1 MLSPSADANAGSGT
15 RAQPP
20 LGDDEL
26 LAIVRGERARSIGF
40 DLDPELTDAREK
52 ALNYAKGEM
61 PDIIALPNRSQ
72 AVSTDIADAVETILP
87 DLVEIFTGGDDVV
100 SFVPRCADDE
110 PQADQETDYVRHV
123 VFDDND
129 GFMTFLAFFKWSLRR
144 SNDAAASADAPTRRR
159 PPRPG

>member
-1 MLSPSADANAGSGT
+1 MIAPSPDTNA
-15 RAQPP
+15 AKAPPP
-20 LGDDEL
+20 LSDDEM

-40 DLDPELTDAREK
+40 DLDPDLTEAREK

-61 PDIIALPNRSQ
+61 PDIAALPNRSQ

-100 SFVPRCADDE
+100 AFVPKTADDE

-129 GFMTFLAFFKWSLRR
+129 GFMTFLAFFKHTLRKLEER
-144 SNDAAASADAPTRRR
+144 SFAPA
-159 PPRPG
+159 PPRSPRRAGA

>member
-1 MLSPSADANAGSGT
+1 MISPAADTNAGPDT
-15 RAQPP
+15 AAVPP
-20 LGDDEL
+20 LSDDEL

-40 DLDPELTDAREK
+40 DLDPDLTEAREK

-61 PDIIALPNRSQ
+61 PDIAALPNRSQ

-100 SFVPRCADDE
+100 SFVPHNADDE
-110 PQADQETDYVRHV
+110 VRHV

-129 GFMTFLAFFKWSLRR
+129 GFMTFLAFFKHTLRKLEER
-144 SNDAAASADAPTRRR
+144 SFAPAPARSTPRRA
-159 PPRPG
+159 GA

>member
-1 MLSPSADANAGSGT
+1 MIAPSLDTDAGKAP
-15 RAQPP
+15 PP
-20 LGDDEL
+20 LSDDEL

-40 DLDPELTDAREK
+40 DLDPDLTEARER

-61 PDIIALPNRSQ
+61 PDIAALPNRSQ

-100 SFVPRCADDE
+100 SFTPRNADDE

-129 GFMTFLAFFKWSLRR
+129 GFMTFLAFFKHTLRKLEER
-144 SNDAAASADAPTRRR
+144 SFAPAPARAPRRA
-159 PPRPG
+159 